1 MWIIGDSNRSIE
13 TFLEL
18 LGEHGIQVLMY
29 VRSFPTSKIEQFKK
43 EQMDLLIWFLNFLKL
58 HAYHLLVVEFASE
71 DFRS

>member
-43 EQMDLLIWFLNFLKL
+43 EQMDLLI
-58 HAYHLLVVEFASE
+58 
-71 DFRS
+71 